1 MFQAQIAFLYI
12 GLAKQISL
20 VEIIILERRKIQ
32 NEW

>member
-1 MFQAQIAFLYI
+1 MFQAQIAFLHI